1 MTTKKEPPVPKSRRS
16 ADATSEGLYLQSITD
31 DLMGWDEP
39 RVKLARAL
47 QENQFLL
54 FAQKILAIKRGAPD
68 SLCYE
73 ILLRLQEEEDHM
85 LPPGGFIPVA
95 EHYDMMEDIDR
106 WVVRNLISWC
116 IDKQRASPDW
126 RVPLFCVNLSGAAVG
141 NPEFAEFVRQELT
154 RPGMAANRLCFEISE
169 PDIVSQHENMQRLI
183 AALKP
188 AGCRFTIDS
197 FGSVKVSFSYLK
209 GLAIDFLKI
218 DGVIIQNILKD
229 PSELAKV
236 KAIGA
241 ACQNIG
247 VRTIAEFVESRET
260 LDKLRELGV
269 DYVQGFGIA
278 RPGPITELA

>member
-1 MTTKKEPPVPKSRRS
+1 MNTKKDPPVPKSRRS
-16 ADATSEGLYLQSITD
+16 ADATSEVVYLQSITD
-31 DLMGWDEP
+31 DLMGWDDP
-39 RVKLARAL
+39 RAKLARAL
-47 QENQFLL
+47 QEDQFLL
-54 FAQKILAIKRGAPD
+54 FAQKILAIKRGAAD

-95 EHYDMMEDIDR
+95 EHYNMMEDIDR
-106 WVVRNLISWC
+106 WVVHNLISWC
-116 IDKQRASPDW
+116 VDKRRASPDW
-126 RVPLFCVNLSGAAVG
+126 HVPLFCVNLSGAALG
-141 NPEFAEFVRQELT
+141 NPEFAEFVHHELK
-154 RPGMAANRLCFEISE
+154 RPGMAGNRLCFEISE
-169 PDIVSQHENMQRLI
+169 PDVVNQHDNVQRLI

-188 AGCRFTIDS
+188 AGCRFTIDA

-218 DGVIIQNILKD
+218 DGVIIMNILKD

-241 ACQNIG
+241 VCQKIG
-247 VRTIAEFVESRET
+247 MRTIAEFVESRET